1 MSLRISAQA
10 RLDHRFAAT
19 YNHFMAA
26 AERRWACDIRA
37 RLLGGLTGRV
47 LEVGAGTG
55 INISHY
61 RNAGHV
67 VLVEPWP
74 AMRSQLHQRAAR
86 DARVATTVVDA
97 VVEDLPFPGASFDSV
112 VCTFVLCSVE
122 DSYAAL
128 AEIQRV
134 LRPGGTLAFLEHVR
148 GGRLG
153 SRVQDLL
160 TPVVRRFAAGCHP
173 NRDTEGEIARAGF
186 TVLQSET
193 LKPLPVVPWFAPFI
207 TGVARS
213 AGQP

>member
-1 MSLRISAQA
+1 MALRMNVQA

-19 YNHFMAA
+19 YNRFMAA
-26 AERRWACDIRA
+26 AERRWAYESRGQ
-37 RLLGGLTGRV
+37 LLSGLTGRV

-55 INISHY
+55 VNIPHY
-61 RNAGHV
+61 KNADHV

-74 AMRSQLHQRAAR
+74 AMRSQLHQKVAR

-97 VVEDLPFPGASFDSV
+97 VVEDLPFPGASFDAV

-148 GGRLG
+148 GGWLA

-160 TPVVRRFAAGCHP
+160 TPVIRRFAAGCHP
-173 NRDTEGEIARAGF
+173 NRDTEGDIERAGF

-193 LKPLPVVPWFAPFI
+193 LKPLPVVPWFAPFVK
-207 TGVARS
+207 GAAS
-213 AGQP
+213 PADHP